1 MRRNKASSG
10 SLSLISSLFCPRVLS
25 PSVLLKFHTHSVV
38 QQKRLKWEEN
48 QIFSII
54 SIYFFIFMYF
64 YHSYQQFLFLFF
76 HFVSLFACVIF
87 FSFARARFVRISQ
100 DHPPGTMDNHIA
112 PHISLECQQHFIV
125 PAGWCC
131 TTGPSLMVF
140 PEELR
145 DTLFSIRCVLNRTRL
160 ITQVI
165 VLNPIP
171 CLLTI
176 ATEIHLHKL

>member
-87 FSFARARFVRISQ
+87 FRSHALDLFVFLRIILLGRWIIISHLTSHQSVSSISQ
-100 DHPPGTMDNHIA
+100 CLRAGVA
-112 PHISLECQQHFIV
+112 PLVRLLWFFQRNSGIPFL
-125 PAGWCC
+125 ALG
-131 TTGPSLMVF
+131 VF
-140 PEELR
+140 
-145 DTLFSIRCVLNRTRL
+145 
-160 ITQVI
+160 
-165 VLNPIP
+165 
-171 CLLTI
+171 
-176 ATEIHLHKL
+176 